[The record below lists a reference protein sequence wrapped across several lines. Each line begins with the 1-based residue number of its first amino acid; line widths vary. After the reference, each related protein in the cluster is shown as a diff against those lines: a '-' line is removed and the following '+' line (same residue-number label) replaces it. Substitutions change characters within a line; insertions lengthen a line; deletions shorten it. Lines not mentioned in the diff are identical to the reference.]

1 MSGDGL
7 ETPPAAE
14 TRPPSAPARVRVT
27 APRNAGGGTSARLAR
42 SGGDDPASDI
52 AAVYVRSLIRSQLR
66 LAVTVA
72 VGFAVAT
79 VLFVLAIAFVPGL
92 DDTYLAGVPVSWV
105 MLGAGIY
112 PLAITVGALYLRAAA
127 RNEARYRSLTEDE

>member
-1 MSGDGL
+1 M
-7 ETPPAAE
+7 
-14 TRPPSAPARVRVT
+14 RVT
-27 APRNAGGGTSARLAR
+27 APRSADGGTSARLVR
-42 SGGDDPASDI
+42 SGGTDDPASSI

-79 VLFVLAIAFVPGL
+79 VLFVLAIALVPGL

-105 MLGAGIY
+105 LLGAGIY
-112 PLAITVGALYLRAAA
+112 PLAITVGALYLRAAG

>member
-1 MSGDGL
+1 MSDAP
-7 ETPPAAE
+7 TP
-14 TRPPSAPARVRVT
+14 PARVRVT
-27 APRNAGGGTSARLAR
+27 APRNAGAATSARTLGSNGA
-42 SGGDDPASDI
+42 DDPAGDI

-66 LAVTVA
+66 LAITVA

-79 VLFVLAIAFVPGL
+79 LLFVLAIAFVPGL

-105 MLGAGIY
+105 LLGAGIY
-112 PLAITVGALYLRAAA
+112 PLVITVGALYLRAAG